1 MNSVYSNASNLK
13 KDLPEGKK
21 IVFTNGCFDIL
32 HAGHIHILKEAARLG
47 DILVVGLNDDSS
59 VREIKGPNRPVI
71 DRHSRAELVNALE
84 MVDYVV
90 FFSEPTPEKLIK
102 EIKPDIL
109 VKGGEYGEGEI
120 VGEDIAEKTVRIK
133 MKPGLSTTSI
143 IEKIKSAGK

>member
-1 MNSVYSNASNLK
+1 MNPVYSNASDLK
-13 KDLPEGKK
+13 KELPAGKK
-21 IVFTNGCFDIL
+21 TVFTNGCFDIL
-32 HAGHIHILKEAARLG
+32 HAGHIYILKEAASLG

-59 VREIKGPNRPVI
+59 VREIKGPARPVI
-71 DRHSRAELVNALE
+71 DQKSRAELLNALE
-84 MVDYVV
+84 MVDYVI

-120 VGEDIAEKTVRIK
+120 VGEDVAGQTVRIK

-143 IEKIKSAGK
+143 IEKIKRIGK